1 MPEIL
6 KKIIAK
12 FSKKEENIGEEE
24 KKKITIFV
32 DGDNFNSS
40 RRNLE
45 IGLIDFEKLEE
56 ILENFTAK
64 SLNIEIENL
73 KIVEK
78 KYYIFEKKLS
88 RAQNFLNYLKNL
100 KYEIIAKLPENIN
113 IYHDIIRHGDCLKF
127 DVLILVSINNN
138 VLKKIKFIK
147 KRRGR
152 KTRII
157 IVNSKERLSEELKEI
172 SDAYFYL
179 NDIKNEIKRSM
190 PE

>member
-1 MPEIL
+1 MTIIEKI
-6 KKIIAK
+6 KKL
-12 FSKKEENIGEEE
+12 FKKE
-24 KKKITIFV
+24 KKKKAIIFI
-32 DGDNFNSS
+32 DGDNFNSL

-64 SLNIEIENL
+64 FLNIEIENL

-78 KYYIFEKKLS
+78 KYYIFKEKLS
-88 RAQNFLNYLKNL
+88 RTQNFLNYLKNL
-100 KYEIIAKLPENIN
+100 KYEIIAKFPENIN

-127 DVLILVSINNN
+127 NVLILVSINND
-138 VLKKIKFIK
+138 VFGAIKFIK

-172 SDAYFYL
+172 SDAYLYL
-179 NDIKNEIKRSM
+179 NDIKNEIKRLS
-190 PE
+190 E